1 MKNFFTCLY
10 FVSLSNAF
18 IVFGQDP
25 HFSMFFA
32 NPVYLNPA
40 YAGFDLGTSVVFNH
54 HEQWPGLPDGDLTAS
69 ATGYRTTNATVD
81 YQLPCFFHSNRVKV
95 GGALSVFYDGAGQ
108 APLNTV
114 GLALAASYGHKFL
127 LTRTRYFELRAGW
140 QASVMQ
146 RSIHDNF
153 FIYSDQLSPYYGL
166 ISDPSILNLNSK
178 AYFNH
183 NTGFMVRF
191 VQSRYTFWT
200 LGVSASNLFQ
210 PDHSLLEASSISI
223 LPRRLTVHVGSTITL
238 SGKNRSMFISP
249 QFRWDTQA
257 DSRLNL
263 VTGGFY
269 LQTNRI
275 YIGPFFQGNFG
286 NYKTPT
292 PGKYTG
298 IGPREVRTLSLSAGF
313 DVSSFFSHLDSWDQ
327 TRKRRYTLGFTYDAS
342 LTRLTTANTFGGIEI
357 NLRVNFT
364 GDPKLSCTQLP
375 VDTRHCPLLY

>member
-1 MKNFFTCLY
+1 MKKLFTPLY
-10 FVSLSNAF
+10 FACLFHACT
-18 IVFGQDP
+18 VFGQDP

-40 YAGFDLGTSVVFNH
+40 YAGFDLGTSIALNH

-81 YQLPCFFHSNRVKV
+81 YQLPCFFHSNRAKV

-114 GLALAASYGHKFL
+114 GAGLALSYGHKFL
-127 LTRTRYFELRAGW
+127 LSNTRYFELRGGW

-146 RSIHDNF
+146 RSLHNNY

-166 ISDPSILNLNSK
+166 ISDPSVLNLSSK

-183 NTGFMVRF
+183 NAGFMVRF

-200 LGVSASNLFQ
+200 VGLSASNLFR
-210 PDHSLLEASSISI
+210 PDHSLRDAASISV
-223 LPRRLTVHVGSTITL
+223 LPRRLTVHAGSTIAL
-238 SGKNRSMFISP
+238 PVKNRSMLISP
-249 QFRWDTQA
+249 QLRWDTQA
-257 DSRLNL
+257 DNKLNL

-269 LQTNRI
+269 FQTNRI

-286 NYKTPT
+286 NYKPTT
-292 PGKYTG
+292 PGQYTG
-298 IGPREVRTLSLSAGF
+298 SSPREVRTLSLSAGF
-313 DVSSFFSHLDSWDQ
+313 DVISVFSHIDSWDQ
-327 TRKRRYTLGFTYDAS
+327 TRRRRYILGFTYDAS

-375 VDTRHCPLLY
+375 VDTRRCPLLY